1 MTRLRTPLA
10 LTLATALLLGACDGQ
25 VTSYTESEAP
35 KNLALDT
42 STTHVDVRFA
52 PGSAKLTSADTA
64 QLNRL
69 AATGAIGPA
78 DRVTVAA
85 TGGPSLA
92 EQRVASVAALLLHY
106 GIVVAADQLAE
117 IPPNH
122 AIVEVN
128 RTLVTLPQCPNWSKP
143 SSVDFSNA
151 PSSNFGCATESN
163 LGLMVANP
171 SDLASGRPGG
181 AAAAQPATAAVRRYL
196 TDTIKPLPSATGAT
210 PFSAAASA
218 APPAA
223 PTTGSQ

>member
-1 MTRLRTPLA
+1 MAAHGMMTRI
-10 LTLATALLLGACDGQ
+10 
-25 VTSYTESEAP
+25 V
-35 KNLALDT
+35 
-42 STTHVDVRFA
+42 VRSA
-52 PGSAKLTSADTA
+52 IDSAKLTSADTA

-92 EQRVASVAALLLHY
+92 EQRVASVAVLLLHY

>member
-1 MTRLRTPLA
+1 
-10 LTLATALLLGACDGQ
+10 
-25 VTSYTESEAP
+25 
-35 KNLALDT
+35 
-42 STTHVDVRFA
+42 
-52 PGSAKLTSADTA
+52 
-64 QLNRL
+64 
-69 AATGAIGPA
+69 
-78 DRVTVAA
+78 
-85 TGGPSLA
+85 
-92 EQRVASVAALLLHY
+92 LLHY

-151 PSSNFGCATESN
+151 PSSNFGCSTETD

-181 AAAAQPATAAVRRYL
+181 AAAGQPAAAAVRRYL
-196 TDTIKPLPSATGAT
+196 TDTIKPLPNATGAN

-218 APPAA
+218 TA
-223 PTTGSQ
+223 PTIPTSGSQ

>member
-1 MTRLRTPLA
+1 MTPLRTPLA

-52 PGSAKLTSADTA
+52 PGSAKLTSSDIA
-64 QLNRL
+64 QLNHL

-92 EQRVASVAALLLHY
+92 EQRIGSVAAVLLHY
-106 GIVVAADQLAE
+106 GIVAAADQLAE

-122 AIVEVN
+122 AIVEVS
-128 RTLVTLPQCPNWSKP
+128 RALVTLPQCPNWSKP

-151 PSSNFGCATESN
+151 PSSNFGCSTETN

-171 SDLASGRPGG
+171 SDLASGRPSAGSAG
-181 AAAAQPATAAVRRYL
+181 RPAVAAVDRYL
-196 TDTIKPLPSATGAT
+196 TDKVAPLPSATGAS
-210 PFSAAASA
+210 PFSAAAST

>member
-1 MTRLRTPLA
+1 MTPLRTPLA

-106 GIVVAADQLAE
+106 GIVVAAE
-117 IPPNH
+117 YRE
-122 AIVEVN
+122 AIEAIIEAFMDEKAQIEEEA
-128 RTLVTLPQCPNWSKP
+128 R
-143 SSVDFSNA
+143 
-151 PSSNFGCATESN
+151 
-163 LGLMVANP
+163 M
-171 SDLASGRPGG
+171 LASLKMWKRLLVGLRIKERLDTYEVVGG
-181 AAAAQPATAAVRRYL
+181 DGGDEENQEELQNMQDDNDDDGMESEEYV
-196 TDTIKPLPSATGAT
+196 DDGAGG
-210 PFSAAASA
+210 FFLE
-218 APPAA
+218 
-223 PTTGSQ
+223 